1 MILSNINPTETLAWK
16 ALEEHFSKIKNSEMN
31 DFFAADDSRI
41 EHFHVK
47 WNEFLLDYSKN
58 RIDNRT
64 IELLLDLANE
74 LNLKQSITSYFQ
86 GENIN
91 ETENRAV
98 LHMALRAKETESF
111 LVNGVNVVPEVYR
124 VKSQIKKFS
133 NQVINGN
140 LKGNSGKEFTDIIN
154 IGIGGS
160 DLGPSM
166 VVNGLSYYK
175 NHLQTHFI
183 SNADADFV
191 HELLRALNPETT
203 LIVVVSKTFTT
214 RETINNACLIK
225 EWLLNSNKISSAD
238 NHFVAVTANVEEA
251 LSFGVNKAFVFP
263 IWDWVGGRF
272 SLWSS
277 VGLTISLSLG
287 FENFE
292 NLLKGANEMDLH
304 FKEESFDKNIPV
316 LLALIGIWNNNFLKA
331 ETEAIIPYSQ
341 YLQKLPSYLQQS
353 VMESN
358 GKNID
363 RNGKEVRYQTSPIV
377 WGEPG
382 TNAQHAFFQ
391 LFHQGTK
398 IIPVDFI
405 GFKKPLN
412 ATIDLH
418 NEFMANFFAQSEALL
433 KGKSLEEAKQELS
446 NEGCSNEEIQKL
458 APFKVFKGNKP
469 SNTILIDKL
478 TPENL
483 GALIAMY
490 EHKIFVQGIIWNIY
504 SFDQWGV
511 EFGKTLASS
520 IIKELNSEIKSNHD
534 SSTSFLLNE
543 FKR

>member
-16 ALEEHFSKIKNSEMN
+16 ALNEHFCKIKNAEIN
-31 DFFAADDSRI
+31 DFFSEETSRV
-41 EHFHVK
+41 ENFHVK

-58 RIDNRT
+58 RIDNKT
-64 IELLLDLANE
+64 KKLLLDLVDE
-74 LNLKQSITSYFQ
+74 IDLKKSISSYFK

-91 ETENRAV
+91 ETEDRAV
-98 LHMALRAKETESF
+98 LHMALRAKETDTF
-111 LVNGVNVVPEVYR
+111 LVNNVNVVPEVFK
-124 VKSQIKKFS
+124 VKKQIEEFS
-133 NQVINGN
+133 NNIINGV
-140 LKGNSGKEFTDIIN
+140 LKGSSGKVFTDIVN

-166 VVNGLSYYK
+166 VVSGLSYYK
-175 NHLQTHFI
+175 NHLNTHFI
-183 SNADADFV
+183 SNADADYV
-191 HELLRALNPETT
+191 EGILKNLNPETT
-203 LIVVVSKTFTT
+203 LVVVVSKTFTT
-214 RETINNACLIK
+214 RETINNAQIFKNWIVGSDKIK
-225 EWLLNSNKISSAD
+225 SAN
-238 NHFVAVTANVEEA
+238 NHFVAVTANIEEA
-251 LSFGVNKAFVFP
+251 LSFGVNKDFVFP

-272 SLWSS
+272 SLWSA

-287 FENFE
+287 FDNFE
-292 NLLKGANEMDLH
+292 RLLKGANEIDLH

-316 LLALIGIWNNNFLKA
+316 LLALISIWNNNFLNA

-363 RNGKEVRYQTSPIV
+363 RNGNEVNYQTSQIV

-398 IIPVDFI
+398 VIPVDFI
-405 GFKKPLN
+405 GFKKPLTVDSN
-412 ATIDLH
+412 TH

-433 KGKSLEEAKQELS
+433 KGKSLEEVKHDLTSQGFS
-446 NEGCSNEEIQKL
+446 TEEIKKM

-483 GALIAMY
+483 GSLIAIY
-490 EHKIFVQGIIWNIY
+490 EHKIFVQGIIWNIFSY
-504 SFDQWGV
+504 DQWGV
-511 EFGKTLASS
+511 ELGKKLAST
-520 IIKELNSEIKSNHD
+520 IIKELKSEITSNHD
-534 SSTSFLLNE
+534 ASTSFLLNE
-543 FKR
+543 FKK

>member
-1 MILSNINPTETLAWK
+1 MILPNINPTETLAWK
-16 ALEEHFSKIKNSEMN
+16 ALEDHFCKVKNTEMN
-31 DFFAADDSRI
+31 DLFAADDSRVNN
-41 EHFHVK
+41 FHVK
-47 WNEFLLDYSKN
+47 WNNFLLDYSKN
-58 RIDNRT
+58 RIDNKT
-64 IELLLDLANE
+64 KELLLDLVNE
-74 LNLKQSITSYFQ
+74 LNLEKVITSYFK

-98 LHMALRAKETESF
+98 LHMALRAKETESY
-111 LVNGVNVVPEVYR
+111 LVNGVNVVPEVFK
-124 VKSQIKKFS
+124 VKKQIEQFS
-133 NQVINGN
+133 NSIIKGD
-140 LKGNSGKEFTDIIN
+140 LKGNSGKTFTDIIN

-166 VVNGLSYYK
+166 VVNGLGYYK
-175 NHLQTHFI
+175 NHLKTHFV
-183 SNADADFV
+183 SNADSDYIQ
-191 HELLRALNPETT
+191 ELLHTLNPETT

-214 RETINNACLIK
+214 RETINNAHLIK
-225 EWLLNSNKISSAD
+225 NWLLNSDKIISAD
-238 NHFVAVTANVEEA
+238 DHFVAVTANVNEA
-251 LSFGVNKAFVFP
+251 WSFGVNKDFIFP

-272 SLWSS
+272 SLWSA
-277 VGLTISLSLG
+277 VGLSISLSLG
-287 FENFE
+287 FDNFE
-292 NLLKGANEMDLH
+292 KLLKGANEMDLH
-304 FKEESFDKNIPV
+304 FKKESFDKNIPI
-316 LLALIGIWNNNFLKA
+316 LLALIGVWNNNFLKA

-363 RNGKEVRYQTSPIV
+363 RNGNEVNYQTSQIV

-412 ATIDLH
+412 ATVKSH

-433 KGKSLEEAKQELS
+433 KGKALEEAKQELI

-504 SFDQWGV
+504 SYDQWGV
-511 EFGKTLASS
+511 ELGKTLASS
-520 IIKELNSEIKSNHD
+520 IIKELNSEINTNHD
-534 SSTSFLLNE
+534 ASTSFLLNE
-543 FKR
+543 FRK

>member
-41 EHFHVK
+41 ENFHVK

-214 RETINNACLIK
+214 RETINNARLIK

-251 LSFGVNKAFVFP
+251 LSFGVNKTFVFP

-292 NLLKGANEMDLH
+292 KLLKGANEMDLH

>member
-1 MILSNINPTETLAWK
+1 MILSNINPTQTVAWK
-16 ALEEHFSKIKNSEMN
+16 ALEKHFGKIKNSEMN
-31 DFFAADDSRI
+31 DFFALDDSRV
-41 EHFHVK
+41 ENFHVK
-47 WNEFLLDYSKN
+47 WEQFLLDYSKN
-58 RIDNRT
+58 RIDNKT
-64 IELLLDLANE
+64 KELLIDLANE

-124 VKSQIKKFS
+124 VKREIEKFS
-133 NQVINGN
+133 NQVIKGD
-140 LKGNSGKEFTDIIN
+140 LKGNSGKVFTDVIN

-191 HELLRALNPETT
+191 QEVLKKLNPETT

-214 RETINNACLIK
+214 RETINNARLIK
-225 EWLLNSNKISSAD
+225 EWLLSTDKIISAED
-238 NHFVAVTANVEEA
+238 HFVAVTENVEEA
-251 LSFGVNKAFVFP
+251 LSFGVNKNFVFP

-272 SLWSS
+272 SLWSA

-287 FENFE
+287 FDNFE
-292 NLLKGANEMDLH
+292 KLLKGANEMDLH
-304 FKEESFDKNIPV
+304 FKESSFDKNIPV

-331 ETEAIIPYSQ
+331 ETEAVIPYSQ

-363 RNGKEVRYQTSPIV
+363 RNGEEVNYQTSQIV

-405 GFKKPLN
+405 GFKKPLS
-412 ATIDLH
+412 ASMHKH

-433 KGKSLEEAKQELS
+433 NGKSLEEVKEELTK
-446 NEGCSNEEIQKL
+446 EGCSFEEVQKL

-483 GALIAMY
+483 GSLIAMY
-490 EHKIFVQGIIWNIY
+490 EHKIFVQGVIWNIFSY
-504 SFDQWGV
+504 DQWGV
-511 EFGKTLASS
+511 ELGKKLAST
-520 IIKELNSEIKSNHD
+520 IIKELNFGVKSNHD
-534 SSTSFLLNE
+534 ASTSFLLNE
-543 FKR
+543 FKN

>member
-16 ALEEHFSKIKNSEMN
+16 ELEEHFCKIKNTEMKEL
-31 DFFAADDSRI
+31 FASDISRVNN
-41 EHFHVK
+41 FHVK
-47 WNEFLLDYSKN
+47 WNDFLLDYSKN

-64 IELLLDLANE
+64 KELLLELAEE
-74 LNLKQSITSYFQ
+74 LNLKKAITSYYK

-91 ETENRAV
+91 ETEDRAV
-98 LHMALRAKETESF
+98 LHMALRAKETETF
-111 LVNGVNVVPEVYR
+111 LVNGVNVVPEVFK
-124 VKSQIKKFS
+124 VKKQLEHFS
-133 NQVINGN
+133 NSVIGGILNGA
-140 LKGNSGKEFTDIIN
+140 SGKPFTDIIN

-166 VVNGLSYYK
+166 VVNGLSHYK
-175 NHLQTHFI
+175 NHLKIHFI

-191 HELLRALNPETT
+191 EELLKNLNPETT
-203 LIVVVSKTFTT
+203 LVVVVSKTFTT
-214 RETINNACLIK
+214 RETINNAHLIK
-225 EWLLNSNKISSAD
+225 NWVLNSEKIPSVND
-238 NHFVAVTANVEEA
+238 HFVAVTANVDEA
-251 LSFGVNKAFVFP
+251 LLFGVNKDFIFP

-272 SLWSS
+272 SLWSA
-277 VGLTISLSLG
+277 VGLSISLSLG
-287 FENFE
+287 FDNFE
-292 NLLKGANEMDLH
+292 KLLKGANEMDFH
-304 FKEESFDKNIPV
+304 FKETSYNNNIPV

-331 ETEAIIPYSQ
+331 ETEAIVPYSQ

-363 RNGKEVRYQTSPIV
+363 RNGNEVNYQTSQIV

-398 IIPVDFI
+398 IIPVDLI
-405 GFKKPLN
+405 GFKKPHSVSTE
-412 ATIDLH
+412 AY

-433 KGKSLEEAKQELS
+433 KGKSLEEAKKELI
-446 NEGCSNEEIQKL
+446 NEGRSNEEVQKL
-458 APFKVFKGNKP
+458 APFKVFNGNKP

-483 GALIAMY
+483 GSLIAIY
-490 EHKIFVQGIIWNIY
+490 EHKIFVQGFIWNIFSY
-504 SFDQWGV
+504 DQWGV
-511 EFGKTLASS
+511 ELGKTLASS
-520 IIKELNSEIKSNHD
+520 IIKELNSDIISNHD

-543 FKR
+543 FKK